1 MRMLFLSS
9 SLLPSYAFSLYGGGA
24 SVYRAYSASIRW
36 RFELD
41 DELESLRWVEEWF
54 DECECVDGLGK
65 DVYEELR
72 AAESSVVEAPE
83 GL

>member
-1 MRMLFLSS
+1 M
-9 SLLPSYAFSLYGGGA
+9 
-24 SVYRAYSASIRW
+24 RW

>member
-24 SVYRAYSASIRW
+24 SVYRAYSASMRW
-36 RFELD
+36 TFELD
-41 DELESLRWVEEWF
+41 EELESLRWVEWF
-54 DECECVDGLGK
+54 DECVDGEGK
-65 DVYEELR
+65 EWYEELR
-72 AAESSVVEAPE
+72 AVESSVVEAPE